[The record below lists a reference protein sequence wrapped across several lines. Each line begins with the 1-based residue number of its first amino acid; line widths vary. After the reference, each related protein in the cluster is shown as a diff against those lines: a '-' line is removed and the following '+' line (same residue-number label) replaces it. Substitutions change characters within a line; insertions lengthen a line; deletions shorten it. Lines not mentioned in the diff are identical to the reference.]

1 MESQLTPKLEPGEEI
16 LYNKYEQARWSP
28 ATLAMVTSNDQW
40 KLYDHLKL
48 LDDLLLYLEARRFNR
63 LMTFMPPQHGKSLLI
78 SKNFPVWYL
87 GHHPEHRIITA
98 SYEATYAASWNR
110 KARDLFRNWAQQIF
124 GLELKKDSQATNH
137 WDIRGHDGG
146 ADSSGAGGS
155 QTGKQAHFFNIDDPH
170 KNPLEARSVVYQE
183 RIYDWYLEAVDTR
196 LPKDGLI
203 NITQTR
209 WDELDLSGR
218 ILQAEDSIPAGEAI
232 HILDDGGR
240 IPRDTWVVLSL
251 PALAGPDDILGRQPG
266 EALCPDLFPLQVLQG
281 KKKRMD
287 SRDPAKFDALYQQEP
302 VSLEGG
308 MFHDDYFEIID
319 SLPTNIINE
328 VRAWDL
334 AATMA
339 PDDIPIEKRGA
350 ATAGVRLTLTE
361 DFKLIVQDCV
371 EFWKGPGD
379 VEDQVHTTAVGD
391 GKKVKI
397 RIPQDP
403 GQAGKTQVRDYSRLL
418 AGYDFDGIHET
429 GDKEA
434 RAKPVAVWGKINK
447 IYLLR
452 GTWNQ
457 RFITVCRRFPRGRH
471 KDIVDALSLGYSVVM
486 PEEEVE
492 KNVGL
497 EVVQL

>member
-1 MESQLTPKLEPGEEI
+1 
-16 LYNKYEQARWSP
+16 
-28 ATLAMVTSNDQW
+28 MVASNGHW
-40 KLYDHLKL
+40 KLYPHLQL

-78 SKNFPVWYL
+78 SKHFPVWYL
-87 GHHPEHRIITA
+87 GHNPNHRIITA
-98 SYEATYAASWNR
+98 SYEATYATSWNR
-110 KARDLFRNWAQQIF
+110 KARDLFRNWAQQVF
-124 GLELKKDSQATNH
+124 GLELKKDSQATAH
-137 WDIRGHDGG
+137 WDIRGHEGG

-218 ILQAEDSIPAGEAI
+218 ILQAEDSLPTSEALS
-232 HILDDGGR
+232 ILRGGGT
-240 IPRDTWVVLSL
+240 IPRDVWVVLSL
-251 PALAGPDDILGRQPG
+251 PALAGPDDLLGRVPG
-266 EALCPDLFPLQVLQG
+266 EALCPDLFPLDVLQG

-287 SRDPAKFDALYQQEP
+287 SRDPAKFDALYQQDP
-302 VSLEGG
+302 VSMDGG
-308 MFHDDYFEIID
+308 LFHIEYFEVID
-319 SLPTNIINE
+319 TLPSNIRHE

-334 AATMA
+334 AATHA
-339 PDDIPIEKRGA
+339 DPSVPVEKRGA
-350 ATAGVRLTLTE
+350 ATAGVRLALT
-361 DFKLIVQDCV
+361 DDYKLIVPDCV

-379 VEDQVHTTAVGD
+379 VEDQIHTTAVGD
-391 GKKVKI
+391 GKRVKI

-403 GQAGKTQVRDYSRLL
+403 GQAGKTQIRDYSRLL
-418 AGYDFDGIHET
+418 AGYDFDGVHEK

-434 RAKPVAVWGKINK
+434 RAKPVAVWAKINK

-452 GTWNQ
+452 GTWND
-457 RFITVCRRFPRGRH
+457 RFKSVCKRFPRGRH
-471 KDIVDALSLGYSVVM
+471 KDIVDALSLGYSELV
-486 PEEEVE
+486 PENE
-492 KNVGL
+492 KEHNVGL
-497 EVVQL
+497 EIVQL